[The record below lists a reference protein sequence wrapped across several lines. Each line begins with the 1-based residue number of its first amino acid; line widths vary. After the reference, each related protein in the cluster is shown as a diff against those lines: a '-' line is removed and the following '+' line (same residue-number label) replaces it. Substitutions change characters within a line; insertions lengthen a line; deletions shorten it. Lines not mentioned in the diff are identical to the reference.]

1 VRTTTRIVISMIAT
15 MSIAVAACSTPQ
27 SEQPTTPAANASSP
41 GQPAPSAA
49 APAEASPTA
58 APPTAPA
65 TAPAAAPPTAPA
77 TAPAAAPVPAPVA
90 APEPAPAPPPPPKPK
105 VARLT
110 VGQPITIR
118 TTRELSTKTAK
129 TGDVFSAILEEPI
142 RGDGWVVAASG
153 AKMDGRIV
161 EVDKASLSIELT
173 HLTTSDGQ
181 KIEIVTSPVTSEAAA
196 SKGKDAAKVGVGAG
210 AGAAVGAIAGG
221 GTGAAVGA
229 LIGGGAGAVMR
240 GDAAVILAETVVS
253 FELRSPVT
261 IQEKKK

>member
-1 VRTTTRIVISMIAT
+1 MSTTTTRLLTAIIVT
-15 MSIAVAACSTPQ
+15 MGIAVAACSSPQ
-27 SEQPTTPAANASSP
+27 SEQPAAPAADASSP
-41 GQPAPSAA
+41 GQPASTA
-49 APAEASPTA
+49 APAPAPGASAT
-58 APPTAPA
+58 PP
-65 TAPAAAPPTAPA
+65 APAAAASA
-77 TAPAAAPVPAPVA
+77 
-90 APEPAPAPPPPPKPK
+90 PAPAPPPPRKPK
-105 VARLT
+105 VARL
-110 VGQPITIR
+110 VAGQALTIR
-118 TTRELSTKTAK
+118 TTREISTKTAK
-129 TGDVFSAILEEPI
+129 TGDAFSAILEEPI
-142 RGDGWVVAASG
+142 RVDDWVVAAAG

-161 EVDKASLSIELT
+161 EVDKGGRIKGKASLSIELT